1 VYSRQSFKSSIAGEL
16 QVSSERKGNINAQK
30 TMYKQ
35 MRYDLAKNLFV
46 KLVLIVRVQNLLKP
60 RLNHAAG

>member
-46 KLVLIVRVQNLLKP
+46 KLVLIVRVRNLLKP
-60 RLNHAAG
+60 RFNHAAG

>member
-16 QVSSERKGNINAQK
+16 QVSSEIKVNINAQK
-30 TMYKQ
+30 TMHKQ

-46 KLVLIVRVQNLLKP
+46 QLVLIVGVQTLLKP
-60 RLNHAAG
+60 RLNHASV